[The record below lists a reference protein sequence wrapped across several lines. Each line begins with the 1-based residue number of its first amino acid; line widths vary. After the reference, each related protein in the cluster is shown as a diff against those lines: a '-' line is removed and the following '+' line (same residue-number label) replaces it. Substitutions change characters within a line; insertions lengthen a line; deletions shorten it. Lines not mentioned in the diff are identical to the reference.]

1 MCNQLIRNEARACGV
16 KLWQIADA
24 IGIND
29 GNLSRKLRRELPEE
43 ERERIIGII
52 HSIRDGGATNAAG

>member
-1 MCNQLIRNEARACGV
+1 MCNQAIRNEARACGV
-16 KLWQIADA
+16 KLWQIAEA

-43 ERERIIGII
+43 EQKEIISII
-52 HSIRDGGATNAAG
+52 HSIRDGGMTNAAG